1 MAAVTSEEGITREL
15 GVGEVV
21 SKTFGLFRRDFVKY
35 FVVFAAAE
43 LVVGLVTL
51 LANSVVQVPT
61 IPTNTADLSW
71 VPGYFAA
78 LFELY
83 LIIVAATLLVV
94 PIAEGSAIKLAS
106 EAVEGRPVALG
117 ASVRFALSKLVWLW
131 AVSLVVGV
139 IVVLGLIALFVPGVI
154 LAIMFCL
161 ALPAL
166 LLENTGVFG
175 SLSRSRELVGHR
187 WGKTFGT
194 FFVLGL
200 IILVISAVV
209 SFVSGLFGAAGP
221 VVTGFL
227 SAFYEPIFPIAL
239 TVYFFSN
246 RARITSP
253 SQMGQATTGYGP
265 TPRPQPGMKFCPNCG
280 TQLLASA
287 TFCANCGAK
296 QPA

>member
-1 MAAVTSEEGITREL
+1 MREL
-15 GVGEVV
+15 SLSEVV
-21 SKTFGLFRRDFVKY
+21 SKTFDLFRRDLWKY
-35 FVVFAAAE
+35 FVIFAVAE
-43 LVVGLVTL
+43 VVVGLATL
-51 LANSVVQVPT
+51 LACSIVQVPT
-61 IPTNTADLSW
+61 IPTSPTNLSW

-83 LIIVAATLLVV
+83 LIIEVVTLIVV
-94 PIAEGSAIKLAS
+94 PIAEGSAIKMAA
-106 EAVEGRPVALG
+106 EAIEGKPVALG

-139 IVVLGLIALFVPGVI
+139 IVVLGLIAVFVPGII

-175 SLSRSRELVGHR
+175 SLGRSRELVGHR
-187 WGKTFGT
+187 WGKTFAT
-194 FFVLGL
+194 FLVLGL
-200 IILVISAVV
+200 IILVISVV
-209 SFVSGLFGAAGP
+209 ITLVSGLFGTAGP
-221 VVTGFL
+221 VVSGFL

-246 RARITSP
+246 RARITP
-253 SQMGQATTGYGP
+253 PPQGGQVTVGYGP
-265 TPRPQPGMKFCPNCG
+265 TPQPGMKFCPNCG
-280 TQLLASA
+280 AQLPASA

-296 QPA
+296 QPT